1 MDSPPSVPERQ
12 AWSGRISM
20 PTDAP
25 LTIDYKRRTLTM
37 HQVTSGELDAV
48 ASLNNGVNLG
58 MFGIS
63 FGAFGSLV
71 TTLLTV
77 PISNPVTAAA
87 FSGAAVAA
95 GLATAFFGVR
105 AIIEVKEARQKLR
118 DLKRGDV

>member
-1 MDSPPSVPERQ
+1 
-12 AWSGRISM
+12 M

-25 LTIDYKRRTLTM
+25 LTIDYKRRKLTM

-48 ASLNNGVNLG
+48 ASLNNAVNLG

-63 FGAFGSLV
+63 FGAFVSLV
-71 TTLLTV
+71 STLLTV
-77 PISNPVTAAA
+77 PIANPVTAAA
-87 FSGAAVAA
+87 FAGSAVAA

-105 AIIEVKEARQKLR
+105 AIIEVREARQKLR